1 MVASA
6 AIAICDIVGDGDNI
20 LLSVVDRMTIKTRN
34 ATVFKNEDDETNIL
48 STPNR
53 TEIGF
58 KLLQDLTWDYR
69 RPQAMYPLNYH
80 FRLSYPHQ
88 FFSLDLLIFCVSLL
102 SHVECLAVLEV

>member
-48 STPNR
+48 PSPNR

-58 KLLQDLTWDYR
+58 KLLQDLT
-69 RPQAMYPLNYH
+69 
-80 FRLSYPHQ
+80 
-88 FFSLDLLIFCVSLL
+88 IFILGL
-102 SHVECLAVLEV
+102 